1 MSEKTLLT
9 ERLAAAR
16 KTISV
21 LMDRTEHAIDTAGSL
36 HNLFED
42 NFLLKKKISQHR
54 RNEEEL
60 QTFGRALEQQVSIRT
75 RELKEANE
83 QLAENNRR
91 LKEMV
96 QRDGLTGLYN
106 HSAMMEI
113 IKQKIDES
121 LRYQYPLSLVLLD
134 LDYFKKINDTF
145 GHLFGDHVLK
155 IIAHVLKSSIRAVD
169 YACRFGG
176 EEFLLIFPSTDH
188 MGAVDVAEKIR
199 GKIERLRWKHR
210 TCMVTVSAG
219 VASFDTDTPQS
230 LIAKADRLL
239 YLAKEQGRNRVVG
252 FDSV

>member
-1 MSEKTLLT
+1 MSEKTLLA

-21 LMDRTEHAIDTAGSL
+21 LMERTEHAIDTAGSL

-60 QTFGRALEQQVSIRT
+60 QMFTRALEQQVSIRT

-106 HSAMMEI
+106 HSAMTEI

-134 LDYFKKINDTF
+134 LDYFKNINDTY
-145 GHLFGDHVLK
+145 GHPFGDHVLQT
-155 IIAHVLKSSIRAVD
+155 IAYTLKSSVRAVD

-176 EEFLLIFPSTDH
+176 EEFVLILPSTDQVS
-188 MGAVDVAEKIR
+188 AVGVAEKIR
-199 GKIERLRWKHR
+199 GKVEGLRWKHR
-210 TCMVTVSAG
+210 GCRTTTSGG
-219 VASFDTDTPQS
+219 VASFDNDTPQS

-239 YLAKEQGRNRVVG
+239 YLAKEQGRNRIVG
-252 FDSV
+252 SDSI